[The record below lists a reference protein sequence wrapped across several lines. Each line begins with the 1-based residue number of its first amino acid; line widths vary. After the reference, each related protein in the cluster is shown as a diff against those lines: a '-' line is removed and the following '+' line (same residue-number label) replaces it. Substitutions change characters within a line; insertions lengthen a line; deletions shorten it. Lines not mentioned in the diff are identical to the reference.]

1 MEDIDRLY
9 AKLITNDEDSPSLYN
24 IDTKIRSQI
33 YNKIFKDLDA
43 LREKQRVT
51 KLDSDDY
58 KMLDLEIRLRLLKE
72 IQIIID
78 DYIMSKKNDELDRWK
93 AMYGEIDIYIK
104 NFFYYRIDGKY
115 EVKRK
120 VLTNYRFL

>member
-9 AKLITNDEDSPSLYN
+9 EKLITNDEDSPSLYT

-33 YNKIFKDLDA
+33 YKKIFKDLDS
-43 LREKQRVT
+43 LREKQSVT
-51 KLDSDDY
+51 KLESDDY
-58 KMLDLEIRLRLLKE
+58 KSLDLEIRLRLLKE

>member
-1 MEDIDRLY
+1 MEDIERLY
-9 AKLITNDEDSPSLYN
+9 EKLITNDEDSPSLYN

-33 YNKIFKDLDA
+33 YKKILHDLNA
-43 LREKQRVT
+43 LKEKQRIT

-58 KMLDLEIRLRLLKE
+58 KRLDLEIRLRLLKE

-78 DYIMSKKNDELDRWK
+78 DYVMSKKNNELDRWK
-93 AMYGEIDIYIK
+93 AMYGELDIYIK

-115 EVKRK
+115 EIKRK
-120 VLTNYRFL
+120 VLTNYKIL